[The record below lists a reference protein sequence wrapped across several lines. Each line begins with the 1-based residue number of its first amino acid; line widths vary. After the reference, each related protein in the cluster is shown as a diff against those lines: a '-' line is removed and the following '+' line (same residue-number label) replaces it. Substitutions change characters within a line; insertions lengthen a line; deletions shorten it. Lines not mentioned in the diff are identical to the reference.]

1 MNPRRTGGRWHT
13 ESLGS
18 FLLRS
23 DRGPVESARR
33 RLTRW
38 LAEAPPEFARGVEA
52 RLWGDRDD
60 HSASAFWEL
69 YLHRSLRAA
78 GIAHEFHPAVV
89 GTSSRPDFLVTTPDG
104 LVYVEAVTLLADE
117 RTRTEA
123 RRADE
128 LRRTLDDLVPP
139 GYFVTVN
146 VDAVGEAAASQLGFG
161 AWLRVQ
167 FSRCTPSPNVPFQHE
182 ADVERGGWKL
192 RLMVQSWHHVDGD
205 GDPTTRHVG
214 IGGLGHVVLDEGRL
228 IDALEKK
235 AKHYGRLMHPFVVA
249 VHCAQSMTDETA
261 VRRPLYGEPLG
272 EPLWVATSRDV
283 RWNARDMRHPT
294 WGTGSRIA
302 DRVDGVLFSHV
313 FHQPWAMD
321 VAPLL
326 YRSPL
331 RVAPAVTALPWPTVG
346 ATDDPTGR
354 SVWHARHAAAG
365 RVSA

>member
-23 DRGPVESARR
+23 ESAPVQSARR
-33 RLTRW
+33 RLARW
-38 LAEAPPEFARGVEA
+38 LTEAPSEFARGIEA

-69 YLHRSLRAA
+69 YLHRSLHAA
-78 GIAHEFHPAVV
+78 GIAHEFHPTVL

-128 LRRTLDDLVPP
+128 LRRTLDGLVPP

-146 VDAVGEAAASQLGFG
+146 IDAVGEAAASQLGFG

-167 FSRCTPSPNVPFQHE
+167 FSRCTPSPRVPIQHE

-192 RLMVQSWHHVDGD
+192 RLKVQSWHHVDGE
-205 GDPTTRHVG
+205 GDPTIRHVG

-228 IDALEKK
+228 IDAVEKK
-235 AKHYGRLMHPFVVA
+235 AKHYGRLMHPLVVA
-249 VHCAQSMTDETA
+249 VHFAQSLTDESA

-272 EPLWVATSRDV
+272 KPIWVATSREVTWDS
-283 RWNARDMRHPT
+283 RDRRHPT
-294 WGTGSRIA
+294 WGDGSPIA
-302 DRVDGVLFSHV
+302 SRVGGVLFSNV
-313 FHQPWAMD
+313 FLQPWAMD

-331 RVAPAVTALPWPTVG
+331 PVTPAVAALPWPTVG
-346 ATDDPTGR
+346 ETESPTNR
-354 SVWHARHAAAG
+354 SVWEARQAAAL
-365 RVSA
+365 RVLA